1 MLYNLRTM
9 LRTKR
14 KAAKPLDFREAE
26 DVKARISH
34 LVDNLD
40 LPYIQKDTVYSVRSD
55 NSRARIYARIWGL
68 SRIFQEA
75 AGLPPLYVIE
85 VVSKYYDPL
94 PEEKKYQVLLH
105 ELMHIPTTFS
115 GALLPHTKTFH
126 SRYRAHWNV
135 FKKRFF

>member
-1 MLYNLRTM
+1 MFRTI
-9 LRTKR
+9 RTR
-14 KAAKPLDFREAE
+14 KKVIKPLDFHEAD
-26 DVKARISH
+26 DVKSRISD
-34 LVDNLD
+34 LISNLD
-40 LPYIQKDTVYSVRSD
+40 LPYIRTGNIYSVRSD

-75 AGLPPLYVIE
+75 AGLPALYVIE

-126 SRYRAHWNV
+126 ARYHAHWHL
-135 FKKRFF
+135 FKKKFF